1 MGECRGF
8 KFLEHTSDAYIEA
21 RGSSLDEAFIY
32 AAKGMFE
39 VITDTIKVDAV
50 VLKEIR
56 DSAIDL
62 ENALYR
68 WLEDLLILHDSE
80 GLVFRDFDVK
90 IERTGQNEIK
100 ILGVAKGEKFD
111 PLKHE
116 VRTEVKAVTY
126 SLMEIRKEDK
136 CWVVRFVLDL

>member
-1 MGECRGF
+1 MDACSGF

-21 RGSSLDEAFIY
+21 RGATLGEAFAY

-39 VITDTIKVDAV
+39 IITDTTKISPEI
-50 VLKEIR
+50 LKEIE
-56 DSAIDL
+56 DSGMDL

-80 GLVFRDFDVK
+80 GLIFSEFSVEFKRL
-90 IERTGQNEIK
+90 GNEVRFH
-100 ILGVAKGEKFD
+100 GTARGELFN
-111 PLKHE
+111 PSKHE

-126 SLMEIRKEDK
+126 SLMEVRKVGR

>member
-1 MGECRGF
+1 MGVCRGF

-21 RGSSLDEAFIY
+21 RGSTLEEAFVY

-39 VITDTIKVDAV
+39 VITDTTKIDAI
-50 VLKEIR
+50 VLKEIK

-68 WLEDLLILHDSE
+68 WLEDLLILHDAE
-80 GLVFRDFDVK
+80 DLVFRDFDIK
-90 IERTGQNEIK
+90 IMHHGQNEIK
-100 ILGVAKGEKFD
+100 ILGVARGEKFN

-126 SLMEIRKEDK
+126 SLMEIKKVGR
-136 CWVVRFVLDL
+136 CWTVRFVLDL

>member
-1 MGECRGF
+1 MDKCPGF

-21 RGSSLDEAFIY
+21 KGLTLNEAFIY

-39 VITDTIKVDAV
+39 VITDTSKIEARVS
-50 VLKEIR
+50 KEIK

-80 GLVFRDFDVK
+80 GLVFRIFRVEIDRSK
-90 IERTGQNEIK
+90 SEEIK
-100 ILGVAKGEKFD
+100 IYGIAEGERFN
-111 PLKHE
+111 PVKHE

-126 SLMEIRKEDK
+126 SLMEIKK
-136 CWVVRFVLDL
+136 KGFCWVVRFVLDL